1 MPSKRLAARQ
11 PMATLPEPAERMRLR
26 RLFGISQSELA
37 DSLGVNRK
45 SVYHWESGKSE
56 PRGEPREAYAGLLKS
71 WAQTEKLRR
80 DASECTS

>member
-11 PMATLPEPAERMRLR
+11 PMATLPEP
-26 RLFGISQSELA
+26 A